1 MSLTSYIRNF
11 FRVGV
16 CAVAIVVAVAVSS
29 HRCFAGATSPKPS
42 KSAKKALKQ
51 AERLVNSADKAAE
64 ARGYIKEALA
74 DSVLAADAKTYYIA
88 GKIEAGQFNEDL
100 KHLSINRNDP
110 KVDKVRMGDALMSA
124 RDYYI
129 KAMER
134 DTTIDSKGRVQTR
147 YSDQLDEWINAQTP
161 HYYNAGIAYLNKK
174 LYYPQAYNAFLAY
187 AETPRNSSYVVTD
200 SARAKAYFYAGVM
213 AFNAKEYKVSA
224 ESFAHARQYH
234 YPRKE
239 VLINEMVC
247 LRRIADADSTFLPEA
262 MDRITSI
269 SREGVDRFGVNPPL
283 FVQKYVAGRIH
294 SGDFIGSIAM
304 IDSLSNVYPSSKSLL
319 YSLRGVTKIAM
330 RDTVAAIDDFVV
342 ASEDSTAL
350 FQTLLFTSKLM
361 ARKGISE
368 LSSIRS
374 TGRHAKK
381 ESRQLKEKWLKPA
394 RQYAERAKGV
404 ARKRDG
410 IYGELTDDAVEE
422 MTRDLENTI
431 ATIEYYILR

>member
-1 MSLTSYIRNF
+1 MSLTPYIRNF

-16 CAVAIVVAVAVSS
+16 CAVAVVVAVAVSS
-29 HRCFAGATSPKPS
+29 HRSFAGDTSPKPS

-64 ARGYIKEALA
+64 ARGHIKEALA

-134 DTTIDSKGRVQTR
+134 DTIIDSKGRVQTR
-147 YSDQLDEWINAQTP
+147 YSAQLDEWINAQTP

-294 SGDFIGSIAM
+294 SGDFIGAIAM

-410 IYGELTDDAVEE
+410 IYGELTDEAVEE